1 MTLKYKK
8 YRNTLKG
15 KENKK
20 TQQYSVL
27 SERIN
32 RLDLD
37 LDFEKFLCKRRVNL
51 VPTKLLFTR
60 KPVNPQE
67 KR

>member
-8 YRNTLKG
+8 YRNTLEG

-20 TQQYSVL
+20 IQYSVL
-27 SERIN
+27 SIGIN

-37 LDFEKFLCKRRVNL
+37 FDFEKFLCKRRVNL